1 MFSLSFSVCHD
12 LIVLI
17 VALPEHSDLK
27 NYMNLAFIFVSNNSI
42 KQAFVTSAFKYTN
55 TT

>member
-1 MFSLSFSVCHD
+1 MFFLSFSVCHD

-17 VALPEHSDLK
+17 VAFPKHSDLK
-27 NYMNLAFIFVSNNSI
+27 NKMILAFIFVSNNSI
-42 KQAFVTSAFKYTN
+42 KQAFVTRAYKYTN